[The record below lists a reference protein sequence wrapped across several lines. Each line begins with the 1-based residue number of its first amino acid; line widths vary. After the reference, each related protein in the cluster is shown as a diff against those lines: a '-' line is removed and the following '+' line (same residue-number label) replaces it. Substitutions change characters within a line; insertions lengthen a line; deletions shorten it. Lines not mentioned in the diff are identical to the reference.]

1 MFIPLHTTA
10 VNTIFQQAS
19 LLKMAL
25 KFIYQIIHTNF
36 VICGWATFDRVFNQ
50 LGREVQLIN
59 KVVVIQ

>member
-1 MFIPLHTTA
+1 MT
-10 VNTIFQQAS
+10 
-19 LLKMAL
+19 L

-36 VICGWATFDRVFNQ
+36 VICGWTTFDRVFNQ